1 MKSVIDSVNRFL
13 RPASE
18 THYYWFD
25 SVLGRGGYCH
35 VDDWPVEWESS
46 DSSIALVVPVI
57 ETVHRIV
64 SAPEGMKLDAL
75 ALAYSVEDT
84 IAGDVSEFHWLSEAA
99 QGSYRLIGVRVSWL
113 SHWRDYVAS
122 HEASLAFIGH
132 ELDLLPAS
140 DTSAFVGPEV
150 VVRHRGDVY
159 ALEMGTF
166 SQLVESQNI
175 THIKQLIVTELAKDS
190 PTNITNMS
198 QESYWANLS
207 ALRVNLAIGSFKP
220 PLPWRRWSQR
230 FGWIA
235 ACIMVVLFVEL
246 IYGML
251 TLSALKDETRSLQQ
265 AQLELAQRT
274 FPQAQ
279 FSDPY
284 LQIMQMAEQG
294 PAIELSDVT
303 QLLLDIGAIK
313 ESQLTTLKLSSLE
326 LRDGNAQFVLSLNV
340 DNFSDV
346 DRFNAA
352 LESRGYS
359 VRTLASQ
366 ARDGATSAR
375 IAVGI

>member
-18 THYYWFD
+18 AHYYWFD
-25 SVLGRGGYCH
+25 SALGRGGYCH

-46 DSSIALVVPVI
+46 DSSIALVVPMV
-57 ETVHRIV
+57 ETIHRIV
-64 SAPEGMKLDAL
+64 TAPEGVKLDAL
-75 ALAYSVEDT
+75 ALAYSVEDS
-84 IAGDVSEFHWLSEAA
+84 IAGDVSEFHWLTQPL
-99 QGSYRLIGVRVSWL
+99 QGSDRLVGVSASWL
-113 SHWRDYVAS
+113 SNWRDYVAS
-122 HEASLAFIGH
+122 HQANLVFIGH

-140 DTSAFVGPEV
+140 DTTAFVGPEV

-159 ALEMGTF
+159 ALDVDTF
-166 SQLVESQNI
+166 NRLVASQNI
-175 THIKQLIVTELAKDS
+175 THIKQVIVTELAKETPAQIAS
-190 PTNITNMS
+190 QS

-207 ALRVNLAIGSFKP
+207 SLRLNLAVGSFKP
-220 PLPWRRWSQR
+220 PLPWKRWTQR

-235 ACIMVVLFVEL
+235 ACIVVVVVIEL
-246 IYGML
+246 LYRML
-251 TLSALKDETRSLQQ
+251 TLSVLKDETRSLQQ

-284 LQIMQMAEQG
+284 LQIMQMAEQRPG
-294 PAIELSDVT
+294 IELSDVT
-303 QLLLDIGAIK
+303 RLLIDIGAIK
-313 ESQLTTLKLSSLE
+313 ESELDTLKLSSLE
-326 LRDGNAQFVLSLNV
+326 LRDGTAQFVLSLNV